1 MEAARKSTRTEELV
15 ANIREY
21 LGYTGSETFILQDVR
36 GDQTYATCNATLKLM
51 RKREMIKVV
60 GTFKNKGAT
69 LNVFGVISLEL
80 PEADYMPKAPEP
92 VTCLGWR
99 EVSPELFMAPKL
111 DGNLRIINGMK
122 EF

>member
-1 MEAARKSTRTEELV
+1 MGAARKSTRVEELV

-21 LGYTGSETFILQDVR
+21 LGYSGSETFILQDVR
-36 GDQTYATCNATLKLM
+36 GSQTYATCNSTLKLM

-60 GTFKNKGAT
+60 GTFKSKGAT

-92 VTCLGWR
+92 ETCLGWR
-99 EVSPELFMAPKL
+99 EYFPELFMAPKL
-111 DGNLRIINGMK
+111 EGNLRIINGMK

>member
-1 MEAARKSTRTEELV
+1 MAEARKSTRVEELV
-15 ANIREY
+15 QNIKEY
-21 LGYTGSETFILQDVR
+21 LGYTGSETFVLQDVR
-36 GDQTYATCNATLKLM
+36 GDQTYATCNSTLKLM

-69 LNVFGVISLEL
+69 MNVFGVISLDL
-80 PEADYMPKAPEP
+80 PDASYMPKAPEP

-99 EVSPELFMAPKL
+99 EVFPELFMAPKIE
-111 DGNLRIINGMK
+111 GSLRIINGMR

>member
-1 MEAARKSTRTEELV
+1 MGAARKSTRVEELV

-36 GDQTYATCNATLKLM
+36 GDQTYATCNSTLKLM
-51 RKREMIKVV
+51 RKREMIKIV

-80 PEADYMPKAPEP
+80 PEANYMPKAPEP
-92 VTCLGWR
+92 ETCLGWR
-99 EVSPELFMAPKL
+99 EVFPELFMAPNL
-111 DGNLRIINGMK
+111 EGSLRIINGMR